1 MGNVALAPRRIMV
14 VGTGAAPALG
24 SAVEVLRH
32 LFESAACS
40 ISLVDDE
47 GAELVFVAADGA
59 GAAEIVGQAVPV
71 GRGIAGWAA
80 MSGQPIAVGDVQAD
94 PRFARDVAESTSY
107 VPRAI
112 LAAPI
117 MGADGDVL
125 GVLSVLDPEVD
136 ETSDWVLRVLGT
148 GASLVALLVEGSPST
163 RVADTGL
170 EVLGREVLQVVEGW
184 RSSTGGEGSRP

>member
-1 MGNVALAPRRIMV
+1 MV
-14 VGTGAAPALG
+14 VGTGTSPSLGAAAEALR
-24 SAVEVLRH
+24 A

-80 MSGQPIAVGDVQAD
+80 MSGQPIAVSDVQAD
-94 PRFARDVAESTSY
+94 PRFARDVAESTAY

-112 LAAPI
+112 LAAPL
-117 MGADGDVL
+117 MDADGEVL
-125 GVLSVLDPEVD
+125 GVLSVLDPAVD
-136 ETSDWVLRVLGT
+136 
-148 GASLVALLVEGSPST
+148 LVALLVGAGPSAT
-163 RVADTGL
+163 AEVTGL
-170 EVLGREVLQVVEGW
+170 DLLGRDVLRVVEQW
-184 RSSTGGEGSRP
+184 RAETTGEDSRR

>member
-1 MGNVALAPRRIMV
+1 MV
-14 VGTGAAPALG
+14 VGTDVSPALG

-59 GAAEIVGQAVPV
+59 GAAEIVGQSVPV

-80 MSGQPIAVGDVQAD
+80 MSGQPIAVSDVQAD

-107 VPRAI
+107 VPRTI
-112 LAAPI
+112 LAAPL

-125 GVLSVLDPEVD
+125 GVLSVLDPGID

-148 GASLVALLVEGSPST
+148 GASLVALLVEGGPST
-163 RVADTGL
+163 AAEVTGL
-170 EVLGREVLQVVEGW
+170 EALGRDVLRVVEEW
-184 RSSTGGEGSRP
+184 RSGTGGEGSRP

>member
-1 MGNVALAPRRIMV
+1 MV
-14 VGTGAAPALG
+14 VATGASPALG
-24 SAVEVLRH
+24 SAVEALRH
-32 LFESAACS
+32 LFEAAACS
-40 ISLVDDE
+40 ISLVDDD

-80 MSGQPIAVGDVQAD
+80 MSGQPIAVSDVQAD

-112 LAAPI
+112 LAAPL
-117 MGADGDVL
+117 MGANGDVL
-125 GVLSVLDPEVD
+125 GVLSVLDPGVD

-148 GASLVALLVEGSPST
+148 GAGLVALLIDAEPATAAEV
-163 RVADTGL
+163 TGL
-170 EVLGREVLQVVEGW
+170 GILGRDVLRVVDEW
-184 RSSTGGEGSRP
+184 RSDTDGEGHRP

>member
-1 MGNVALAPRRIMV
+1 MV
-14 VGTGAAPALG
+14 VGTGASPALG

-32 LFESAACS
+32 LFEAAACS

-80 MSGQPIAVGDVQAD
+80 MSGQPIAVSDVQAD
-94 PRFARDVAESTSY
+94 PRFARDVAESTAY

-112 LAAPI
+112 LAAPL
-117 MGADGDVL
+117 MGGDGEVL
-125 GVLSVLDPEVD
+125 GVLSVLDPAVD
-136 ETSDWVLRVLGT
+136 QTSDWVLRVLGT
-148 GASLVALLVEGSPST
+148 GASLVALLVE
-163 RVADTGL
+163 TGTAAAPG
-170 EVLGREVLQVVEGW
+170 VPGRDVRGRDVPGVVGGG
-184 RSSTGGEGSRP
+184 RSGEAGGGARR

>member
-1 MGNVALAPRRIMV
+1 MV
-14 VGTGAAPALG
+14 VGTGASPALG

-32 LFESAACS
+32 LFEAAACS
-40 ISLVDDE
+40 ISLVDDD

-71 GRGIAGWAA
+71 GRGIAGGAA
-80 MSGQPIAVGDVQAD
+80 MSGQPIAVSDVQAD

-112 LAAPI
+112 LAAPL
-117 MGADGDVL
+117 MGANGDVL
-125 GVLSVLDPEVD
+125 GVLSVLDPGVD

-148 GASLVALLVEGSPST
+148 GAGLVALLIDAEPATAAEV
-163 RVADTGL
+163 TGL
-170 EVLGREVLQVVEGW
+170 GILGR
-184 RSSTGGEGSRP
+184 